1 MVFKLILIVFIM
13 INGEYFASRTIA
25 HLVPAIDSLGTK
37 QCEGRFKRISP
48 KSNNLDGIIFN
59 FDVFEEELDVLIERG
74 EIEDFDKKIRATI
87 TNEFWKNKSLD
98 YLRRQ
103 KDKYKGFLRNLS
115 LKENGSGNY
124 HFKANLNTKNEDKAF
139 FAVLNC
145 IIKPV
150 LYSFSN

>member
-1 MVFKLILIVFIM
+1 M
-13 INGEYFASRTIA
+13 INGEYFASRIIE
-25 HLVPAIDSLGTK
+25 HLVPVIDEFGTK
-37 QCEGRFKRISP
+37 QCKNRFKRISP
-48 KSNNLDGIIFN
+48 KSDSLDGIVFN
-59 FDVFEEELDVLIERG
+59 FNVCKEKLDVSIERG
-74 EIEDFDKKIRATI
+74 YVKNFDEKIKATV
-87 TNEFWKNKSLD
+87 TNEFWKNKALS
-98 YLRRQ
+98 YLKKQ
-103 KDKYKGFLRNLS
+103 KTKYKGFLRNLS